1 MTFVDFIDT
10 LKQDKRIPLALMGF
24 IGLYLLINTMI
35 ACSYFFQGAGP
46 TTKLPS
52 ITTDRS
58 VNFDQQHLF
67 GFYLSDYDDLPET
80 QLQLTL
86 EGTAID
92 PSDKSASLAIIGAP
106 NQESK
111 TYHIGQGI
119 PDGASIH
126 AIEKNRVIIDDNGEL
141 ERLSMPIPKLK
152 QVPVIPGLPMNSGLR
167 PG

>member
-24 IGLYLLINTMI
+24 IGLYLLINMMI

-46 TTKLPS
+46 DTKLAS

-106 NQESK
+106 SQESK
-111 TYHIGQGI
+111 AYHIGQGI
-119 PDGASIH
+119 PDGATIH
-126 AIEKNRVIIDDNGEL
+126 AIEKNRVIINDNGEL